1 MHAKPSDTRVNEVFT
16 RQKKLPPAK
25 ILPKLCPDAVGP
37 YSGVIVP
44 RRRILVIISSL
55 NPINIQEKIYSF
67 IEFLVGII
75 MGVIF

>member
-25 ILPKLCPDAVGP
+25 ILPKLCPDAA
-37 YSGVIVP
+37 GVIVP

-55 NPINIQEKIYSF
+55 NPINIQEKCIVLLSF
-67 IEFLVGII
+67 
-75 MGVIF
+75 